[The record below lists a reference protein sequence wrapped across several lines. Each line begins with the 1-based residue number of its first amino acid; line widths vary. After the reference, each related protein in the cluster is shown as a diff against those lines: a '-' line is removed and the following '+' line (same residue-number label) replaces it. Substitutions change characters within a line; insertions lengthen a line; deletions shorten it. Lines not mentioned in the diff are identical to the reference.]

1 MICPHYTPAA
11 SRNSSELRR
20 EMVALVDAGVSYLA
34 VWKIHGVPLATI
46 HRWVHADLAR
56 PPVRR
61 QSLSPAKRAAIESE
75 IDSDRFSNRQIAR
88 IHGVDK
94 TTVAKIRDSITVGGV
109 APRPHRCERCRAL
122 ILTRRCLRCEPL
134 YNLSS
139 SRSPAPSPAPSVAS
153 VRSSSTTHR
162 RPNRRPA

>member
-1 MICPHYTPAA
+1 MDCPHYTAA
-11 SRNSSELRR
+11 AVRHSSALRR

-46 HRWVHADLAR
+46 HRWVHTDLAR

-61 QSLSPAKRAAIESE
+61 QSLSPAKRAAIEAE
-75 IDSDRFSNRQIAR
+75 IDSARFSNRQIAR

-109 APRPHRCERCRAL
+109 APRPHRCVRCRAL
-122 ILTRRCLRCEPL
+122 ILTRRCLRCEPSAVF
-134 YNLSS
+134 SS
-139 SRSPAPSPAPSVAS
+139 SRSSAS
-153 VRSSSTTHR
+153 SGVNVRSSSTTR
-162 RPNRRPA
+162 RPQNRPLA